1 MFGLGVGEIVVILF
15 IALIFIGPKKLPE
28 LARGLGKGMREFQ
41 NAARGLGDN
50 LRNPVDEVKKQ
61 VMDLPE
67 ESQARSST
75 GPMDQPEAPLE
86 KPKAPLDQ
94 PEELQVKQDIEDH
107 GEDFVSIEDIN
118 KETVSESARD
128 ENPTDKKQ
136 NS

>member
-50 LRNPVDEVKKQ
+50 LRNPVEEVKKQ
-61 VMDLPE
+61 VMDQPE
-67 ESQARSST
+67 ESQSRSASA
-75 GPMDQPEAPLE
+75 PLDQPEAPLGE
-86 KPKAPLDQ
+86 PN
-94 PEELQVKQDIEDH
+94 ELHVKQDVEDH
-107 GEDFVSIEDIN
+107 GEEFVSIDDMNQDEAA
-118 KETVSESARD
+118 TQVSEQDSS
-128 ENPTDKKQ
+128 KKQ